1 MPGVESTFTTHR
13 GRPHMGKGVHVQQ
26 LPGIGTRYDIDLG
39 RPDQRLSVVVRS
51 GGIRDLYIF
60 TSTSADPTAVI
71 ELSEEQ
77 ARKVSAV
84 LAQTFFEA

>member
-1 MPGVESTFTTHR
+1 
-13 GRPHMGKGVHVQQ
+13 MGKGVHVQE

-39 RPDQRLSVVVRS
+39 RHDQRLSVVVRS
-51 GGIRDLYIF
+51 GGIRDLYVF
-60 TSTSADPTAVI
+60 ASESADPTVVV